1 MSLVKTWSSSILP
14 RDSEGINFWYY
25 HKIMTAHISALF
37 RAYLQKWNIVF
48 DFLLFSFCSQRKIT
62 KSRNFSPA
70 SKKTL
75 NSLRTFFAFEKK
87 KNIIIIIIIKKKKN
101 GKGKNKPIVSR
112 PMSFPIWS
120 ILFCFQ
126 MAKVSPC
133 LLSGSTAWKW
143 MFSFLYTN
151 ANVHAI

>member
-87 KNIIIIIIIKKKKN
+87 KNIIIIIIINKKKKKIKKKKKKKKIKKKKKKKKTE
-101 GKGKNKPIVSR
+101 KGKINPLFPDQCRFPFEAFYFVSR
-112 PMSFPIWS
+112 W
-120 ILFCFQ
+120 Q
-126 MAKVSPC
+126 K
-133 LLSGSTAWKW
+133 
-143 MFSFLYTN
+143 
-151 ANVHAI
+151 